1 MTATICMTEETRLDE
16 AVWQTQLATTI
27 LIVDDSP
34 MDRRIAGSV
43 VEKHPGWR
51 AVYATDGREAL
62 PLLQSERPDLILT
75 DMLMP
80 QMNGLELL
88 QAARNFNPDISVVL
102 MTASGSEELANHAL
116 RHGAASYVP
125 KTNLAR
131 DLATTLE
138 QVLAAGQGIRKAQL
152 LPSLARSETDFVLEN
167 DPALVRAHVLHMQE
181 DLARLNLFARM
192 RVRIGM
198 ALSEAMINGMVHGN
212 LELGPDAKKQGER
225 AFQQLTSER
234 RAQLPY
240 RDRRLFVKFKLFRT
254 EAVFVVRDEGPGFDH
269 GRLAGPKDIT
279 SLSQPCG
286 RGFTLMRSFMD
297 DVSFNECGNEITLV
311 KRNEP

>member
-1 MTATICMTEETRLDE
+1 MTTTLFMNEETRVTDPRQVE
-16 AVWQTQLATTI
+16 AATTI
-27 LIVDDSP
+27 LIVDDST

-43 VEKHPGWR
+43 VEKHPGWK

-62 PLLQSERPDLILT
+62 SLVQHEMPDLILT

-88 QAARNFNPDISVVL
+88 HAARNLNPDISVVL

-138 QVLAAGQGIRKAQL
+138 QVLAAGQGIGKAPL
-152 LPSLARSETDFVLEN
+152 LPSLARTESDFVLEN
-167 DPALVRAHVLHMQE
+167 DPAGVRAHVLHMQE
-181 DLARLNLFARM
+181 DLARLHLCTRT

-198 ALSEAMINGMVHGN
+198 ALGEAMSNGMVHGN

-225 AFQQLTSER
+225 AFQQLISER
-234 RAQLPY
+234 RAQPPY
-240 RDRRLFVKFKLFRT
+240 RDRRLFLKLRLSHT

-269 GRLAGPKDIT
+269 AQIARPKDVT
-279 SLSQPCG
+279 SLSQACG

-297 DVSFNECGNEITLV
+297 DVSFNERGNEITLV
-311 KRNEP
+311 KRNDA

>member
-1 MTATICMTEETRLDE
+1 MTTTLFMNEETRVSDLRQVE
-16 AVWQTQLATTI
+16 AATTI

-43 VEKHPGWR
+43 VEKHPGWK
-51 AVYATDGREAL
+51 AVYASNGREAL
-62 PLLQSERPDLILT
+62 PILQKEMPDLILT

-88 QAARNFNPDISVVL
+88 HAARNLNPDISVVL

-116 RHGAASYVP
+116 RNGAASYVP

-138 QVLAAGQGIRKAQL
+138 QVLAVGQGIGKAPL
-152 LPSLARSETDFVLEN
+152 LPSLARSEADFVVEN
-167 DPALVRAHVLHMQE
+167 DPAVVRAHVLHMQE
-181 DLARLNLFARM
+181 DLARLKLFTRM

-198 ALSEAMINGMVHGN
+198 ALGEAMNNGIVHGN
-212 LELGPDAKKQGER
+212 LELGPDVKKNGER
-225 AFQQLTSER
+225 AFQQLISER
-234 RAQLPY
+234 RAQPPY
-240 RDRRLFVKFKLFRT
+240 RDRRLFLKLKLLRT

-269 GRLAGPKDIT
+269 ARLAGPKDVT
-279 SLSQPCG
+279 SLSQACG
-286 RGFTLMRSFMD
+286 RGFTLMRTFMD
-297 DVSFNECGNEITLV
+297 DVSFNERGNEITLV
-311 KRNEP
+311 KRNDS